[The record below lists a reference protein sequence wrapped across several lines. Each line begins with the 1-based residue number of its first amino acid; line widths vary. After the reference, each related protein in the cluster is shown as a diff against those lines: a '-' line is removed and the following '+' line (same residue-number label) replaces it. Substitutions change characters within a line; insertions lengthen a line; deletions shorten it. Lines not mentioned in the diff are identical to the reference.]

1 MSFCYKILYKSFCD
15 CIFMNGKII
24 AMNRKQII
32 LPANTYLYLF
42 LFKSFN
48 SFFILFLVY
57 RVEIILF
64 YFIYLLI
71 KYIMKVFNLFL
82 QIEVIV
88 SYLFYIL

>member
-57 RVEIILF
+57 RVEIRLF
-64 YFIYLLI
+64 YLFTYQIYNES
-71 KYIMKVFNLFL
+71 F
-82 QIEVIV
+82 
-88 SYLFYIL
+88 

>member
-48 SFFILFLVY
+48 SFFILSLVY
-57 RVEIILF
+57 RV